1 MARRSAWE
9 TIRSLK
15 ALGKT
20 IVLTT
25 HYLDEA
31 QQLADRVAVLRE
43 GRIVRLGTPVEL
55 TGGTVSV
62 EIRYRRGGEEVVLE
76 TDEPTRA
83 LHELTAAAVASG
95 IELEGPRC
103 GGRRWRTSTWSSS
116 GRTRSEA
123 VPPQLRAEQVLFWRN
138 REAAF
143 FIFVFPLMLYL
154 LLGALYGAEIDGI
167 PSSDV
172 LLAGLLGYG
181 AANTSFGGLAIL
193 LVVRREAGIL
203 KRLRST
209 PLPAWAYLGASLVSI
224 LIVFAVQTIAL
235 FALGWAAYGA
245 SGPGTSS
252 RSCSPCCSARPASRG
267 SGSPPRR

>member
-1 MARRSAWE
+1 M
-9 TIRSLK
+9 
-15 ALGKT
+15 
-20 IVLTT
+20 
-25 HYLDEA
+25 
-31 QQLADRVAVLRE
+31 
-43 GRIVRLGTPVEL
+43 RLF
-55 TGGTVSV
+55 
-62 EIRYRRGGEEVVLE
+62 
-76 TDEPTRA
+76 
-83 LHELTAAAVASG
+83 LH
-95 IELEGPRC
+95 
-103 GGRRWRTSTWSSS
+103 
-116 GRTRSEA
+116 
-123 VPPQLRAEQVLFWRN
+123 QLRAEQVLFWRN

-154 LLGALYGAEIDGI
+154 LLGALYGEEIDDL

-224 LIVFAVQTIAL
+224 LIVFAIQTVAL

-245 SGPGTSS
+245 SGPRNLFSLVLAVLLGAAGFAGLGLAAAALIRSAEASS
-252 RSCSPCCSARPASRG
+252 PVVNVVLLPMAFL
-267 SGSPPRR
+267 SGSFGPTRDYPDVLQAIADVLPLQYFVEIVNRIYLGGGQIWDEPGAVAVVAAWGLAGVLVAARRFRWEPRER

>member
-1 MARRSAWE
+1 M
-9 TIRSLK
+9 
-15 ALGKT
+15 
-20 IVLTT
+20 
-25 HYLDEA
+25 
-31 QQLADRVAVLRE
+31 
-43 GRIVRLGTPVEL
+43 RLF
-55 TGGTVSV
+55 
-62 EIRYRRGGEEVVLE
+62 
-76 TDEPTRA
+76 
-83 LHELTAAAVASG
+83 LH
-95 IELEGPRC
+95 
-103 GGRRWRTSTWSSS
+103 
-116 GRTRSEA
+116 
-123 VPPQLRAEQVLFWRN
+123 QLRAEQVLFWRN

-154 LLGALYGAEIDGI
+154 LLGAVYGKEIDGV

-224 LIVFAVQTIAL
+224 LIVFAVQTVAL

-245 SGPGTSS
+245 SGPRNVVSLVLAVLLGAAGFAGIGLAAAALIRSAEASS
-252 RSCSPCCSARPASRG
+252 PVVNAVLLPMAFL
-267 SGSPPRR
+267 SGSFGPTRDYPDVLQAIADVLPLQYFIEIVSRIYLGGGQIWDEPGAVAVVAAWGLAGVLVAARRFRWEPRER

>member
-1 MARRSAWE
+1 M
-9 TIRSLK
+9 
-15 ALGKT
+15 
-20 IVLTT
+20 
-25 HYLDEA
+25 
-31 QQLADRVAVLRE
+31 
-43 GRIVRLGTPVEL
+43 RLF
-55 TGGTVSV
+55 
-62 EIRYRRGGEEVVLE
+62 
-76 TDEPTRA
+76 
-83 LHELTAAAVASG
+83 LH
-95 IELEGPRC
+95 
-103 GGRRWRTSTWSSS
+103 
-116 GRTRSEA
+116 
-123 VPPQLRAEQVLFWRN
+123 QLRAEQVLFWRN

-154 LLGALYGAEIDGI
+154 LLGALYGEEIDDL

-224 LIVFAVQTIAL
+224 LIVFAIQTVAL

-245 SGPGTSS
+245 SGPRNLFSLMLAVLLGAAGFAGLGLAAAALIRSAEASS
-252 RSCSPCCSARPASRG
+252 PVVNVVLLPMAFL
-267 SGSPPRR
+267 SGSFGPTRDYPDVLQAIADVLPLQYFVEIVNRIYLGGGQIWDEPGAVAVVAAWGLAGVLVAARRFRWEPRER

>member
-1 MARRSAWE
+1 M
-9 TIRSLK
+9 
-15 ALGKT
+15 
-20 IVLTT
+20 
-25 HYLDEA
+25 
-31 QQLADRVAVLRE
+31 
-43 GRIVRLGTPVEL
+43 RLF
-55 TGGTVSV
+55 
-62 EIRYRRGGEEVVLE
+62 
-76 TDEPTRA
+76 
-83 LHELTAAAVASG
+83 LH
-95 IELEGPRC
+95 
-103 GGRRWRTSTWSSS
+103 
-116 GRTRSEA
+116 
-123 VPPQLRAEQVLFWRN
+123 QLRAEQVLFWRN

-154 LLGALYGAEIDGI
+154 LLGALYGEEIDGV

-224 LIVFAVQTIAL
+224 LIVFAVQTVAL

-245 SGPGTSS
+245 SGPRNLFSLVLAVLLGAAGFAGLGLATAALI
-252 RSCSPCCSARPASRG
+252 RSAEAASPVVNAVLLPMAFL
-267 SGSPPRR
+267 SGSFGPTRDYPDVLQAIADVLPLKYFIEVVNRIYLGGGQIWDEPGAVAVVAAWGLAGVLVAARRFRWEPRER

>member
-1 MARRSAWE
+1 MRLFWHQ
-9 TIRSLK
+9 LK
-15 ALGKT
+15 A
-20 IVLTT
+20 
-25 HYLDEA
+25 E
-31 QQLADRVAVLRE
+31 QRV
-43 GRIVRLGTPVEL
+43 
-55 TGGTVSV
+55 
-62 EIRYRRGGEEVVLE
+62 
-76 TDEPTRA
+76 
-83 LHELTAAAVASG
+83 
-95 IELEGPRC
+95 
-103 GGRRWRTSTWSSS
+103 
-116 GRTRSEA
+116 
-123 VPPQLRAEQVLFWRN
+123 FWRN

-154 LLGALYGAEIDGI
+154 LLGALYGEEIDDL

-224 LIVFAVQTIAL
+224 LIVFAIQTVAL

-245 SGPGTSS
+245 SGPRNLFSLVLAVLLGAAGFAGLGLAAAALIRSAEASS
-252 RSCSPCCSARPASRG
+252 PVVNVVLLPMAFL
-267 SGSPPRR
+267 SGSFGPTRDYPDVLQAIADVLPLQYFVEIVNRIYLGGGQIWDEPGAVAVVAAWGLAGVLVAARRFRWEPRER